1 MKRLLSFLSII
12 AAALLISGC
21 SDKTDDSIFV
31 YKDSYVGDASAV
43 GNSASRLQGAEHYK
57 GFELQT
63 TEEPYGIILNYD
75 DSNSE
80 LDEKETAVYN
90 ATYLFALIRNAD
102 WITFR
107 FNEREYT
114 VTRSAMQE
122 WYGKDLRELENEEE
136 TEQLLQ
142 DYWQDAKKANLF
154 VQ

>member
-12 AAALLISGC
+12 AAALLIGGC
-21 SDKTDDSIFV
+21 SDTTDDSIFV

-43 GNSASRLQGAEHYK
+43 GNSASRLHGAEYYK

-63 TEEPYGIILNYD
+63 TDEPYGIILNYD
-75 DSNSE
+75 DEGSKLN
-80 LDEKETAVYN
+80 EKETAVYN
-90 ATYLFALIRNAD
+90 ATYLFALIKNAG

-107 FNEREYT
+107 FNEQEYT
-114 VTRSAMQE
+114 ITRSAMQQ
-122 WYGKDLRELENEEE
+122 WYGKDLRELENEEQ

-142 DYWQDAKKANLF
+142 TYLGDKEKVDAF